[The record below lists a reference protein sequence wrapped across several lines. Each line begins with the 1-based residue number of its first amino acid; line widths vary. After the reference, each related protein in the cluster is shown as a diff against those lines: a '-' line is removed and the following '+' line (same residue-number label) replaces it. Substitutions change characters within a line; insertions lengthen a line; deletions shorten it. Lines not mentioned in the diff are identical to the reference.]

1 MFQEDWVMRQVESI
15 VNFLTMAVL
24 NKKTPAFELSETF
37 ETSTADEL
45 HANLLKLIQENRINE
60 AENLLFDKLDS
71 NDQRY
76 LEVAVDFYSKLN
88 LLDDDTLHRCEF
100 SREEIADGLKEVA
113 GRFGIP
119 LSELFQSLPQEEDEC
134 DMA

>member
-1 MFQEDWVMRQVESI
+1 MFQEDWVIRQVESI
-15 VNFLTMAVL
+15 VNFLTTAVL

-45 HANLLKLIQENRINE
+45 HAKLLKLIQENRINE
-60 AENLLFDKLDS
+60 AENLLFEKLNS

-76 LEVAVDFYSKLN
+76 LEVAVDFYFKLN
-88 LLDDDTLHRCEF
+88 SFDDDTLHRCEF

-119 LSELFQSLPQEEDEC
+119 LSQLFQPLPQEEDE
-134 DMA
+134 